1 MSLTNPIVTV
11 IGAGAVG
18 GYYGARLAQHG
29 HQVHFLMRGHSSA
42 VREQGLRVRSRDG
55 DFSLR
60 PDQIHVHHQART
72 LPKSDLI
79 LVTIK
84 TTANDQLAELVA
96 PAVKADSAI
105 VTMQNGL
112 GNEQLLADHFGADR
126 ILGGMAFVCINR
138 TAPGEIA
145 HTDHGLIR
153 LGEFSGG
160 PTERTRRIAEIL
172 VASKIPCQ
180 ALQDLTHGRWEKL
193 VWNVPFNGLGALLDL
208 TTDRLIG
215 SPEGLNLVHRLM
227 SEVIGTAT
235 AVGVRFP
242 ADIAQQKIEHTQT
255 MGPYK
260 TSTQIDRQM
269 GRPLEVEAIFGKPL
283 EAARNRNIATPYLEM
298 LYNALRLLASQAIPR

>member
-1 MSLTNPIVTV
+1 MSLSNPIVSV

-29 HQVHFLMRGHSSA
+29 YAVHFLMRGHSA
-42 VREQGLRVRSRDG
+42 AAREKGLRVHSKDG
-55 DFSLR
+55 DFSLA
-60 PDQIHVHHQART
+60 PDQIHVHHEPGT

-84 TTANDQLAELVA
+84 TTANDKLPELIA

-112 GNEQLLADHFGADR
+112 GNEELLAQHFGQNK

-138 TAPGEIA
+138 TAPGEIS

-153 LGEFSGG
+153 LGEFRGG
-160 PTERTRRIAEIL
+160 PTERTRRIAEIF
-172 VASKIPCQ
+172 ASSKIPCQ
-180 ALQDLTHGRWEKL
+180 VLDDLTHGRWEKL

-215 SPEGLNLVHRLM
+215 SAEGMALVLPLM
-227 SEVIGTAT
+227 EEVIQTAT
-235 AVGVRFP
+235 GVGVHFP
-242 ADIAQQKIEHTQT
+242 PDIIQQKIDHTRT

-269 GRPLEVEAIFGKPL
+269 GRPLEVEAIFGNPL
-283 EAARNRNIATPYLEM
+283 RVAKSHHIATPALEM
-298 LYNALRLLASQAIPR
+298 LYNMLRLLPV